1 MSETDATAGAP
12 GVITIVE
19 PEQNDTST
27 VKSSAQR
34 KRKRVDTD
42 LSSLEDDEFNDP
54 HRDAPPVMYAT
65 QNQVD
70 GIEEDV
76 YEPPKSQVQR
86 LLDAKHRRRR
96 LGKHVANEQI
106 QEDLDDVKK
115 FLSLSE
121 DDREAYLSIYEYDG
135 TTDNII
141 EGLTKATA
149 MGLRVGLACTVDA
162 RDYDLAA
169 MALDMPEVK
178 DSLATIWDCVDV
190 PSYANQKAIKAVSAV
205 GHIGDTLVG
214 AAMRIYQGV
223 SKASELRNRK
233 EQMER
238 RKEQGIQSIFDLS
251 KDGSSKADSV
261 NTKRTESEA
270 IPSEPSVIV
279 DRI

>member
-1 MSETDATAGAP
+1 MSETDAGTP

-19 PEQNDTST
+19 PEKQDEKTTTS
-27 VKSSAQR
+27 QR
-34 KRKRVDTD
+34 NVKRKRVDTEHMDDDNDD
-42 LSSLEDDEFNDP
+42 LHVS
-54 HRDAPPVMYAT
+54 HRDAPPVMYASE
-65 QNQVD
+65 NQVY
-70 GIEEDV
+70 GIQEQ
-76 YEPPKSQVQR
+76 EPPRSQVQR

-96 LGKHVANEQI
+96 LGKHVGNEQI
-106 QEDLDDVKK
+106 QEDLADVKK
-115 FLSLSE
+115 FLSLSDE
-121 DDREAYLSIYEYDG
+121 DKEAYLTIYEYDG

-141 EGLTKATA
+141 EGLTKATS

-205 GHIGDTLVG
+205 GHIGDTLIG
-214 AAMRIYQGV
+214 AAMKIYQGV
-223 SKASELRNRK
+223 SRASELRNRK

-261 NTKRTESEA
+261 STTKGAESGTVSSAE
-270 IPSEPSVIV
+270 SGVIV